1 VTGPRHSGPEIP
13 TKEERIM
20 WTTLSRMLD
29 RVIGLACQAV
39 LYLTTGAIFVILSAN
54 VILRYTTGTSLQWAS
69 EVPEL
74 LFPWLVVA
82 GIVLAVQ
89 HGTHISVV
97 LLTQRLPEAARRWV
111 FAGGG
116 LVVVALYLTLAWAAL
131 QLMPISADELSPMLQ
146 VPGSVTVSALLL
158 GFVLI
163 AVLTLVQVVNAWAG
177 LATTHAETAASDHI
191 EGVHQ

>member
-1 VTGPRHSGPEIP
+1 
-13 TKEERIM
+13 M